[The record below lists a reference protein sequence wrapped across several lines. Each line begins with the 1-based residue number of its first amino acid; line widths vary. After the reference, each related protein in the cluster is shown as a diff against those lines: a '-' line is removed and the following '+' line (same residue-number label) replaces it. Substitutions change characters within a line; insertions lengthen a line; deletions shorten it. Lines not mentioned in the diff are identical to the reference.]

1 MKHIIFEITIPN
13 ASEQV
18 GHLSSFLEKHR
29 IQFTE
34 KSASVAT
41 DNEIIN
47 LKSLGNKGLLVL
59 NYLSRGFTYEEIA
72 AKLEITIDG
81 VRYYIKKI
89 YKVLGVS
96 NSAEAVRYYVKY
108 LE

>member
-1 MKHIIFEITIPN
+1 MTQILFEIPLPDTDKKVVLLQAFLTLHEIPF
-13 ASEQV
+13 QQ
-18 GHLSSFLEKHR
+18 R
-29 IQFTE
+29 
-34 KSASVAT
+34 
-41 DNEIIN
+41 NEP
-47 LKSLGNKGLLVL
+47 LKSEEKNTESKKLGRKGMQVLDLL
-59 NYLSRGFTYEEIA
+59 SQGFTYAEIA
-72 AKLEITIDG
+72 KELEITIDG